1 MRHLKSLRHLIWI
14 AALGVAIGLFERHQ
28 SSTYGRLASRENV
41 RVNPLLNPDGYTRH
55 QLEGESLRELSA
67 VLFELFPEEAAP
79 NVMMGKTL
87 VDQGKLYEARSHL
100 ERSLEIDRRSEVQL
114 FLYARLLV
122 DLDEDP
128 QQIRAVVDELR
139 RNYPRSRKKVEEYFE
154 RTSKGEINFGD

>member
-1 MRHLKSLRHLIWI
+1 MRYLKSFRHLIYVAVI
-14 AALGVAIGLFERHQ
+14 GVAIGLFERHQ
-28 SSTYGRLASRENV
+28 VGTYAHLASRANI
-41 RVNPLLNPDGYTRH
+41 NPFQSRDGYARH
-55 QLEGESLRELSA
+55 TLEGELLGELSA

-100 ERSLEIDRRSEVQL
+100 ERSLEIDRRSEAQL

-128 QQIRAVVDELR
+128 QQISAVVDELR

-154 RTSKGEINFGD
+154 RTSKGEITFGD